1 MINVLILEDE
11 KYTRE
16 FIKKLIDE
24 SPLVDQVYCTG
35 SGDEAIS
42 ISKKENISIA
52 LFDIELENEYLNG
65 LEVAKIIKKINPYT
79 KMIFLTGYS
88 KYAIDSFSVH
98 PYDYILKPIN
108 RNRLME
114 TINYLASECI
124 KHNNDNIIIKNKN
137 ETIIVP
143 IEDIIFIEK
152 QNNNIIINTKNN
164 EYISNL
170 TLGEI
175 KERLPNNFLRM
186 HNSYIVNKVKI
197 NKLVDIGNRSY
208 QIHFKNSNKVAYMSR
223 YKYYE
228 LKEYFTPSI

>member
-1 MINVLILEDE
+1 MVNVLVLEDE

-16 FIKKLIDE
+16 FIKQLIAE
-24 SPLVDQVYCTG
+24 NPLVEQVYDTG
-35 SGDEAIS
+35 SGEEAIS
-42 ISKKENISIA
+42 LTKKENIGIA

-65 LEVAKIIKKINPYT
+65 LEIAKIVREISPYT

-108 RNRLME
+108 KNRLMQ
-114 TINYLASECI
+114 TINILASEII
-124 KHNNDNIIIKNKN
+124 KHKNDNIILKNKN
-137 ETIIVP
+137 ETIILP

-152 QNNNIIINTKNN
+152 QNNNIILNTENS

-175 KERLPNNFLRM
+175 KERLPNYFLRM
-186 HNSYIVNKVKI
+186 HKSYIVNKEKI
-197 NKLVDIGNRSY
+197 NKLVDVGNRSY
-208 QIHFKNSNKVAYMSR
+208 QIHFKNCDKIAYMSR

-228 LKEYFTPSI
+228 LKEYFSPSI